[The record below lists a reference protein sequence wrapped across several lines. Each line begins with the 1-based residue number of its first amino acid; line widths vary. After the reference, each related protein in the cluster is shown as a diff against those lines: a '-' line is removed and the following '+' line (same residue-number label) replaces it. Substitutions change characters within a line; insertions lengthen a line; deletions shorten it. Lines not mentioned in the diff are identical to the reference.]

1 MWNRTC
7 RDLLRLFLLSPAVRL
22 VLATLIRRPG
32 YMNVAYYAAGAV
44 RLAQGNGLSQPF
56 LWNYLDDLA
65 GSVAAVVLCMQII
78 RWRPRPWLWAA
89 TTLWCVLMYH
99 DLQALI
105 LGQFAVFVL
114 LALVAALW
122 AMQRGCDG
130 WAGFFLA
137 LSTVKPQ
144 MVYLAIPCILLW
156 AAVERRW
163 RLCGDLEKRWR
174 R

>member
-7 RDLLRLFLLSPAVRL
+7 RDLLRLFLLSLAVRL

-114 LALVAALW
+114 LALEGNFERAPVYFPFP
-122 AMQRGCDG
+122 AMVGLL
-130 WAGFFLA
+130 LA
-137 LSTVKPQ
+137 WL
-144 MVYLAIPCILLW
+144 
-156 AAVERRW
+156 
-163 RLCGDLEKRWR
+163 WR
-174 R
+174 RIWPGNSIG